1 METKDQMIIT
11 LAEIVV
17 SQRRII
23 ESLQQEV
30 TLLKSSQLDEEVPF

>member
-1 METKDQMIIT
+1 METKDQTIIT
-11 LAEIVV
+11 LAEIVA

-30 TLLKSSQLDEEVPF
+30 TRLEGRQLDEEVPF